1 MSHHTYCTTTLGG
14 TARGIGVLRALGG
27 GVLVTPFSV
36 VPDLEDG
43 IEFFGHVPLSCD
55 VLILDSI
62 RPRKRHRGY
71 GKVLVYGED
80 VEPGP
85 VLPRDPDELD
95 LTRAEA
101 WWSSPPPVK
110 VRVGRIT
117 YDVEPHFDRRVLC
130 VCSSYR
136 PREQRDFAEAAEGRV
151 VMPSR
156 RYFYWPAME
165 LMALADE
172 VVGGGMQVMAERL
185 AVENQARRVAADVRR
200 LAVDRTYSFG

>member
-1 MSHHTYCTTTLGG
+1 
-14 TARGIGVLRALGG
+14 
-27 GVLVTPFSV
+27 
-36 VPDLEDG
+36 
-43 IEFFGHVPLSCD
+43 

-95 LTRAEA
+95 LMRAKD
-101 WWSSPPPVK
+101 WWAAPPPVR
-110 VRVGRIT
+110 VRAGGLW
-117 YDVEPHFDRRVLC
+117 YDMEPHHDRRVLC
-130 VCSSYR
+130 VCSSHR
-136 PREQRDFAEAAEGRV
+136 ARDWRAFTEKAKGRV
-151 VMPSR
+151 VLPSAR
-156 RYFYWPAME
+156 LFYWPAME

-172 VVGGGMQVMAERL
+172 VMGGGMQVQAERL
-185 AVENQARRVAADVRR
+185 AAENQARRVAADVRR